1 MCLPAPSAAA
11 AAANGGGG
19 GACGAAAAGKPPPR
33 QAQQQPRMPPLSEIK
48 AAIPAEC
55 FKKSLPTALFY
66 MARDLGLLGGSFYL
80 ARAYALGNP
89 LLLLVHALVSGFLMW
104 CAFVVGHDCGHG
116 TFSDSALLNAV
127 CGHVCHAPLLVPFW
141 PWAFSHRL
149 HHQYHNH
156 RVKDRSYPWFDEDEW
171 AALGPLKRGALKS
184 IAAPFY
190 LFPAY
195 LFMEAFD
202 GCHFWPFSHLYSE
215 GATSDR
221 VKCVA
226 STATVVGF
234 AVLAKEACGSWGAF
248 AQVYLPAYFVFAWWL
263 FTVTYLQHHD
273 KGTKVY
279 DEDWTFVKGATET
292 IDRTYGLGIDK
303 FHHHI
308 TDGHV
313 AHHLFSRQIPHYHL
327 EKATAGVRSVL
338 EPLGLYKQR
347 DTRDFFVRV
356 FVYNSTMGSRIERL
370 AKGA

>member
-1 MCLPAPSAAA
+1 MPRAPRDLCFFALALGA
-11 AAANGGGG
+11 VAVNGYT
-19 GACGAAAAGKPPPR
+19 
-33 QAQQQPRMPPLSEIK
+33 
-48 AAIPAEC
+48 
-55 FKKSLPTALFY
+55 LPTLPPQQHAPINIKMAL
-66 MARDLGLLGGSFYL
+66 DLAALAACFGLLSPQVVEHPWL
-80 ARAYALGNP
+80 LPLYAP
-89 LLLLVHALVSGFLMW
+89 LTGTVMW
-104 CAFVVGHDCGHG
+104 MNFVVGHDCGHG
-116 TFSDSALLNAV
+116 SFSDNKWINAV
-127 CGHVCHAPLLVPFW
+127 VGHLTHTPLLVPFW

-292 IDRTYGLGIDK
+292 IDRTYGMGIDK

-338 EPLGLYKQR
+338 RPPDPDDDGREFLSPVSVITL
-347 DTRDFFVRV
+347 VA
-356 FVYNSTMGSRIERL
+356 SL
-370 AKGA
+370 AVVAVLSDVITTVASSV